1 MALEL
6 IPPGKRKNNPFFLVR
21 GTLGGRNIEVS
32 TKTRDEAAA
41 QRFKAKLEIKLVK
54 DRLPGPGETVSFRR
68 AAELYFAS
76 KALPVADERRIQL
89 VVDYI
94 DPRGEIP
101 VANVQS
107 ADLLTAA
114 NALYTH
120 VSDDTKNRWAIGP
133 GAAILHYAA
142 ENNWRP
148 WARIT
153 KL

>member
-21 GTLGGRNIEVS
+21 GTLGGRSIEVS

-94 DPRGEIP
+94 DPPRRNTGGERAKRRP
-101 VANVQS
+101 AHCGKR
-107 ADLLTAA
+107 
-114 NALYTH
+114 ALYPCFRRH
-120 VSDDTKNRWAIGP
+120 
-133 GAAILHYAA
+133 
-142 ENNWRP
+142 
-148 WARIT
+148 
-153 KL
+153 